1 MCLLLDPSTTAA
13 RCTRLCI
20 ATCTISPSPGVMQP
34 GPGQPDDDEATDHSH
49 DDHGAPHSTAA
60 MQARSPQPWLQTRG
74 SPYSPGPTS
83 WLPNTGRL
91 RHTVADLARPGWRC
105 RTGWQVVGT
114 CCGQVRGQ
122 MLDVITLECRP
133 RLRRLDRPHRSR
145 MLLAGLV
152 PPVTTG
158 SCGRGAGLR
167 PISTAR
173 TCPDRGMSPRS

>member
-83 WLPNTGRL
+83 WLPDTGRL
-91 RHTVADLARPGWRC
+91 RHTVADLARPGWGC

-122 MLDVITLECRP
+122 MLRCDHAGMSSAPSPIGSPAQEPDVVGRVDAAHDHGILWSWCRP
-133 RLRRLDRPHRSR
+133 PADLHGTHLP
-145 MLLAGLV
+145 
-152 PPVTTG
+152 
-158 SCGRGAGLR
+158 
-167 PISTAR
+167 
-173 TCPDRGMSPRS
+173 